1 EYIDITV
8 DAEGITSFRWQNPVE
23 LVETV
28 SENVQ
33 VVSFDEARKG
43 FDTYIDILRSAGNY
57 IGGNST
63 IEITDIV
70 FGYEF
75 IPVRD
80 SLSVFDMVLL
90 QSSVSASLF
99 RAGRE
104 AAEYAWYARYAL
116 EGGEEEAASLND
128 SLPAR
133 AAAAGLSLAWVS
145 GRTEELVRKENPSGA
160 VLSGGI
166 SLLGSEILSD
176 GGEIYLTASY
186 RATPPYALP
195 GLPALTLQST
205 YAGHAW
211 TGFRLSEWE
220 GEQEE
225 AEDEIVYITDRGSV
239 YHRDRACTYLSP
251 SVRSVQGAL
260 VSGER
265 SLGGA
270 VYYPCEYCR
279 PSDAGCVFITSYGNR
294 YHGSASCSAIHRNVR
309 EVPLKSVEG
318 RMRPCSKCG

>member
-1 EYIDITV
+1 MLKQTKNTTADGKNSSSRLRKKGRSGSRALSSPPPASMTLEAALV
-8 DAEGITSFRWQNPVE
+8 LPLFLFFMLGI
-23 LVETV
+23 
-28 SENVQ
+28 
-33 VVSFDEARKG
+33 
-43 FDTYIDILRSAGNY
+43 
-57 IGGNST
+57 
-63 IEITDIV
+63 
-70 FGYEF
+70 
-75 IPVRD
+75 
-80 SLSVFDMVLL
+80 LSVFDMVLL
-90 QSSVSASLF
+90 QSSVSAALF

-104 AAEYAWYARYAL
+104 AAEYAWYACYAL
-116 EGGEEEAASLND
+116 EGGEDTTAFGREN
-128 SLPAR
+128 LPAE

-145 GRTEELVRKENPSGA
+145 GRTEELVRKEDPSGSA
-160 VLSGGI
+160 ISGKI
-166 SLLGSEILSD
+166 SLLGSEILTES
-176 GGEIYLTASY
+176 GEIYLTASY
-186 RATPPYALP
+186 RAVPPFALP
-195 GLPALTLQST
+195 GIPALSLQST

-211 TGFRLSEWE
+211 TGYRISGREE
-220 GEQEE
+220 GDEE
-225 AEDEIVYITDRGSV
+225 EKDEVVYITDRGSV
-239 YHRDRACTYLSP
+239 YHRNRECSYLRP

>member
-1 EYIDITV
+1 MRKRPTDTKT
-8 DAEGITSFRWQNPVE
+8 AERKRSSVE
-23 LVETV
+23 LRKKDRCVPGALSSPPPASMTL
-28 SENVQ
+28 
-33 VVSFDEARKG
+33 EAAL
-43 FDTYIDILRSAGNY
+43 ILPLFLFFMLG
-57 IGGNST
+57 I
-63 IEITDIV
+63 
-70 FGYEF
+70 
-75 IPVRD
+75 
-80 SLSVFDMVLL
+80 LSVFDMVLL

-116 EGGEEEAASLND
+116 ESEDAGASAAYD
-128 SLPAR
+128 SFPAR
-133 AAAAGLSLAWVS
+133 AAAEGLSLAWVS
-145 GRTEELVRKENPSGA
+145 GRTEELVRKENPAGA

-166 SLLGSEILSD
+166 SLLGSEIRTD
-176 GGEIYLTASY
+176 GEIYLTASY
-186 RATPPYALP
+186 KAAPAFALP

-211 TGFRLSEWE
+211 TGYRLSEWE
-220 GEQEE
+220 EE
-225 AEDEIVYITDRGSV
+225 KEEETDEFVYITDRGAV

-265 SLGGA
+265 SLGGS

-294 YHGSASCSAIHRNVR
+294 YHSSASCSAIHRNVR

>member
-1 EYIDITV
+1 MLKRPGNITA
-8 DAEGITSFRWQNPVE
+8 DGKSREELRKKDRPASGALSSPPPASMTLEAALILPMFLFFMLGI
-23 LVETV
+23 
-28 SENVQ
+28 
-33 VVSFDEARKG
+33 
-43 FDTYIDILRSAGNY
+43 
-57 IGGNST
+57 
-63 IEITDIV
+63 
-70 FGYEF
+70 
-75 IPVRD
+75 
-80 SLSVFDMVLL
+80 LSVFDMVLL

-116 EGGEEEAASLND
+116 EGGEEEVASLND